1 VSEPQVGIVLLAAG
15 ASERYGAAKLALT
28 IGDVPLLRR
37 AALAAIAVSAR
48 VVVVTGADADRL
60 APLLDDLAVDVCFN
74 RNWQSGIGD
83 SIACGVARLRSM
95 SADVQGV
102 LIMLADQY
110 RIGDQQL
117 RVMLLAHAQDPQAIV
132 AASYAGAVGVPCL
145 FPARHFDALTRLH
158 GPVGAQGLLREHAAV
173 LRALPMPEAAHDI
186 DTPRDYAAALAGGG

>member
-1 VSEPQVGIVLLAAG
+1 MSEPQVGIVLLAAG

-28 IGDVPLLRR
+28 IGDVPLVRR
-37 AALAAIAVSAR
+37 AALAAVAVSAC
-48 VVVVTGADADRL
+48 VVVVTGADADRI

-74 RNWQSGIGD
+74 GNWQHGIGD

-110 RIGDQQL
+110 RIGEQQL
-117 RVMLLAHAQDPQAIV
+117 RVMLRAHAQDPQAIV

-158 GPVGAQGLLREHAAV
+158 GPVGAQALLREHV
-173 LRALPMPEAAHDI
+173 LLALPMPEAAHDI
-186 DTPRDYAAALAGGG
+186 DTPRDYAAALASGG